1 LTFVR
6 WGGKLKVDIPAGV
19 SFPAPSSYC
28 TKANHTMRW
37 TLILLV
43 LLPLPR
49 LLSAAEEI
57 SRTGTEVKELEYFDR
72 HITELMKKYELPG
85 GTAAVAKDGR
95 LVYVRGFGWADR
107 KNRVPMQPTALMRI
121 ASISKPFTAAVIL
134 QLIEQR
140 RLKLEDPILPYL
152 KKFGA
157 DTENRLDSRWRQ
169 ITIAHLLRHT
179 AGFDRGKSFDP
190 MFIPQLP
197 KPPLDQAAII
207 RYMLGR
213 PLDFDPGSR
222 YVYSNFDY
230 CMLGRVIEAVTG
242 KRYEDAV
249 REMVLRPAG
258 ITRMKLGKTR
268 RADRAEGEVVYHMR
282 ETDKRC
288 KSVFPEEK
296 RLVDEPYG
304 DFYLEALDSHGGWIA
319 SAADLVRFAAALD
332 GQRRPR
338 ILSPE
343 SIEQTQSLSDPPVYT
358 GNGKDRYYGL
368 GWVIVSQPNGGYWFH
383 DGLLA
388 GTRTML
394 IRYHGVVMAVLFN
407 GQSAEKGN
415 FYGELGQTLLKAAD
429 EVKKWPKGDLF
440 SQKPYSD

>member
-1 LTFVR
+1 
-6 WGGKLKVDIPAGV
+6 
-19 SFPAPSSYC
+19 
-28 TKANHTMRW
+28 MRW

-43 LLPLPR
+43 LFPLPH

-57 SRTGTEVKELEYFDR
+57 SRTGTEVKELDCFDR
-72 HITELMKKYELPG
+72 RITELMKKYELPG
-85 GTAAVAKDGR
+85 ATAAVAKDGR
-95 LVYVRGFGWADR
+95 LVYARGFGWADR

-121 ASISKPFTAAVIL
+121 ASVSKPFTAAAIL
-134 QLIEQR
+134 LLVEQG
-140 RLKLEDPILPYL
+140 RLKLGDPILPYL

-157 DTENRLDSRWRQ
+157 DTEKHLDPRWRQ
-169 ITIAHLLRHT
+169 ITIDHLLRHS
-179 AGFDRGKSFDP
+179 AGFDRNKSFDP
-190 MFIPQLP
+190 MFMPQLP

-213 PLDFDPGSR
+213 PLDFDPGTR
-222 YVYSNFDY
+222 FAYSNFGY
-230 CMLGRVIEAVTG
+230 CVLGRVIEALTG
-242 KRYEDAV
+242 KKYEDAV

-258 ITRMKLGKTR
+258 INRMKLGKTR
-268 RADRAEGEVVYHMR
+268 LADRAEGEVAYHVPD
-282 ETDKRC
+282 TDRRC

-296 RLVDEPYG
+296 QLVAEPYG

-319 SAADLVRFAAALD
+319 SAVDLVRFAAALD
-332 GQRRPR
+332 GQRPTR
-338 ILSPE
+338 ILQPD
-343 SIEQTQSLSDPPVYT
+343 SIAKTACLSDPPVYLAA
-358 GNGKDRYYGL
+358 NRKDRYYGL
-368 GWVIVSQPNGGYWFH
+368 GWIIVTQPKGGYWFH

-394 IRYHGVVMAVLFN
+394 IRSHHGVVMAVLFN

-415 FYGELGQTLLKAAD
+415 FYGDLGQTLVKAAD

>member
-1 LTFVR
+1 
-6 WGGKLKVDIPAGV
+6 
-19 SFPAPSSYC
+19 
-28 TKANHTMRW
+28 MRC

-43 LLPLPR
+43 LLPLPQF
-49 LLSAAEEI
+49 LSAGEEI
-57 SRTGTEVKELEYFDR
+57 CRTGTEVKEFDCFDR
-72 HITELMKKYELPG
+72 RITDLMKKYELPG

-95 LVYVRGFGWADR
+95 LVYARGFGWADR

-121 ASISKPFTAAVIL
+121 ASISKPFTAATIL
-134 QLIEQR
+134 LLVEQG
-140 RLKLEDPILPYL
+140 RLKLSDPILPYL

-157 DTENRLDSRWRQ
+157 DTEKHLDPRWRQ
-169 ITIAHLLRHT
+169 ITIEQLLRHT
-179 AGFDRGKSFDP
+179 AGFDRNKSLDP

-197 KPPLDQAAII
+197 KPPLDRAAII

-213 PLDFDPGSR
+213 PLDFDPGTR
-222 YVYSNFDY
+222 YAYSNFGY

-242 KRYEDAV
+242 KPYEDAV

-268 RADRAEGEVVYHMR
+268 RADRAPGEVVYHTR
-282 ETDKRC
+282 EHEKRVR
-288 KSVFPEEK
+288 SVFPEEK
-296 RLVDEPYG
+296 ELVDEPYG
-304 DFYLEALDSHGGWIA
+304 GFYLEALDSHGGWIA

-338 ILSPE
+338 ILKPE
-343 SIEQTQSLSDPPVYT
+343 SIAKTASLSDPPVYT
-358 GNGKDRYYGL
+358 GKGTNRYYGL
-368 GWVIVSQPNGGYWFH
+368 GWVIVLQPRGNYWFH

-394 IRYHGVVMAVLFN
+394 IRYHHGIVMAALFN

-415 FYGELGQTLLKAAD
+415 FYGELLQTLLKAAD
-429 EVKKWPKGDLF
+429 EVKEWPKGDLF
-440 SQKPYSD
+440 SEEAR